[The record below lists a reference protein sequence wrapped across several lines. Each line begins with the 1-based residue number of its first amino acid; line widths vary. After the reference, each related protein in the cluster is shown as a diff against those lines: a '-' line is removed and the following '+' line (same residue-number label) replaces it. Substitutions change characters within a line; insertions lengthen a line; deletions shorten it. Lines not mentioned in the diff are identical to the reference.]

1 METFTPPRPFVP
13 HPGYKRDR
21 ERSLQSLQQE
31 IEKNAIDPPL
41 LPLVRECMAV
51 PHCFTMQCCYGHFVH
66 RLEPDPD
73 NLAPIS
79 RYTQEVGSI
88 RYRIAYL
95 AFCLDDSPDGHHL
108 YSELEGIAGLDPA
121 FIQFGS
127 ADWFWDQVPNTYCL
141 QLEPERMRDAD
152 SGDVKWD
159 EALRIEEIRE
169 PFFAGIRE
177 IIHRHRIRCG

>member
-13 HPGYKRDR
+13 HPGFRRAR
-21 ERSLQSLQQE
+21 ERSLQGLRQE

-41 LPLVRECMAV
+41 LPLVRDCMTI

-73 NLAPIS
+73 NLVPIS
-79 RYTQEVGSI
+79 KYRGLVDTI

-95 AFCLDDSPDGHHL
+95 AFCLENSPAGHAM
-108 YSELEGIAGLDPA
+108 YADLEEIAGIDPA

-127 ADWFWDQVPNTYCL
+127 ADWFWDQVRNTYCI
-141 QLEPERMRDAD
+141 QLEPERMKEED
-152 SGDVKWD
+152 SGEVTWE
-159 EALRIEEIRE
+159 EALRIEEIQE
-169 PFFAGIRE
+169 PFFAGISE